1 MGIFDSYIGAAP
13 ESITAMQNAQ
23 NAVLTNGTSIT
34 SMTHD
39 EYWKRD
45 RNTLHLSIEKV
56 SNGYLVGAGDERF
69 IAENVEQVTGIVSAS
84 LIAMGAK

>member
-13 ESITAMQNAQ
+13 ESITSMHNAQ
-23 NAVLTNGTSIT
+23 NAVLTTGTSIT
-34 SMTHD
+34 SVTHD

-69 IAENVEQVTGIVSAS
+69 IAENAEQVNGIISAQ
-84 LIAMGAK
+84 LLRLGAK